1 MPRSLPDEFFS
12 NAEFRTFFQNV
23 CRDPELYPAIRNGS
37 MTIYYRGAALMRDL
51 RVQDGQVVGQMH
63 FRYLPAN
70 PPDKSN
76 FFPLQLGA
84 GGFLFPQSAAL
95 MAIGFGTPTVL
106 SEYKRAMR
114 SVSHNLESSIVHKI
128 VCRHQNVILDREIKF
143 QSSGQTVSDT
153 IDICHFD
160 THLNCL
166 ALVEVKGIHDA
177 RLMAEDDQIPEV
189 VQQLQRACLWIE
201 QQRAEIQEDYE
212 QVVCLKRRLGLT
224 ERLTGVP
231 TNGPAALLKK
241 PVLVIGNC
249 KQKEMLA
256 ILGRQKKWVP
266 LLDKIKNYAAGLILC
281 GNAGCLLNLERRQ
294 HVIVF
299 DPTVF

>member
-12 NAEFRTFFQNV
+12 NAEFREFFQNV
-23 CRDPELYPAIRNGS
+23 SGDPELYPAIRNGS
-37 MTIYYRGAALMRDL
+37 MTIYYRGAALIRDL
-51 RVQDGQVVGQMH
+51 RIQDGQVVGQMH

-70 PPDKSN
+70 PPDKSG
-76 FFPLQLGA
+76 FVTLQLGA
-84 GGFLFPQSAAL
+84 GGFSFPQSAAP

-114 SVSHNLESSIVHKI
+114 SVSHNLESSIVHEI
-128 VCRHQNVILDREIKF
+128 VRRHQNVILDREIRF
-143 QSSGQTVSDT
+143 QSSGQTVSYT

-177 RLMAEDDQIPEV
+177 RLEAGDNQIPEV

-224 ERLTGVP
+224 ARLTGVP

-256 ILGRQKKWVP
+256 ILGRHKKWVP

>member
-1 MPRSLPDEFFS
+1 MPRNLPDEFFN
-12 NAEFRTFFQNV
+12 NAGFRKFFRNV
-23 CRDPELYPAIRNGS
+23 SADPELYPAIRNGS
-37 MTIYYRGAALMRDL
+37 MTIYYRGAAMIRDL
-51 RVQDGQVVGQMH
+51 RFKDGQVVGQIH
-63 FRYLPAN
+63 GRYIPAN
-70 PPDKSN
+70 PPEKSGLV
-76 FFPLQLGA
+76 PLQLGA
-84 GGFLFPQSAAL
+84 DGFSFSQSSAS
-95 MAIGFGTPTVL
+95 MAIGFGTATAL
-106 SEYKRAMR
+106 TEYKRTMR
-114 SVSHNLESSIVHKI
+114 SVSQNFESSIVHEI
-128 VCRHQNVILDREIKF
+128 VSRRQNVILDREIKF